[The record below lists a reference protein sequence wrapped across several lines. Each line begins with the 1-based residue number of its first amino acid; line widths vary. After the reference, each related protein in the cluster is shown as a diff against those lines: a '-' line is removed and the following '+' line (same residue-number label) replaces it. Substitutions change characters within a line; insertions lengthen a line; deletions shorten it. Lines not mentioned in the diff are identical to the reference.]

1 MIRYNTAVKPLM
13 SPDRILSFAFQSHK
27 PSGKWSSTHRNVS
40 LQRTNI
46 SEAIVII
53 RVINRLVC
61 ALGVFCYTLA
71 FFRTIFSSN
80 LYMISNERHYKWIR
94 TWSIKANYAH
104 KLKAAHATVLLLGPH
119 SEAKQNRVWV
129 ETDTK
134 SHIEH
139 LIRNLRVTWTTTGLE
154 PRILRGGTSVM
165 RAESAERCTACAE
178 MGKAAA
184 CAWEPSQVPCFTHLW
199 RESSYLRDVV
209 PIFHQQKTF
218 GDQYNDE
225 FSLQRAITP
234 GQDDALIF
242 FIDPVQTVL

>member
-1 MIRYNTAVKPLM
+1 M
-13 SPDRILSFAFQSHK
+13 
-27 PSGKWSSTHRNVS
+27 PSGCFVTPLLSSGLFFPLTFIWFQMS
-40 LQRTNI
+40 AITNE
-46 SEAIVII
+46 SEHDLSKQTTPT
-53 RVINRLVC
+53 NSKQHML
-61 ALGVFCYTLA
+61 LFC
-71 FFRTIFSSN
+71 
-80 LYMISNERHYKWIR
+80 
-94 TWSIKANYAH
+94 
-104 KLKAAHATVLLLGPH
+104 LLGPH